1 MPKPCSTRAHAK
13 KCVLSRNTGQFI
25 GTSALLLK
33 ARGSDADFSA
43 GMASYAYTAI
53 NASGL
58 ELDGQVNAPDPN
70 AAREALRQRGLVA
83 LSLSEQAAASAGI
96 GLAVKKVKPKSL
108 QVFSRQFATM
118 IEAGLNVVTALV
130 ILEEQTEDKKLAKV
144 VAELRADVEGG
155 LLLSEA
161 MSRHPRI
168 FSRLFVSMVEAGE
181 AAGILDVVL
190 DRVAFQI
197 EKETRIKRRVKGAM
211 MYPLMVMGFA
221 FFVLVGMLMFLVPI
235 FVDIFAQ
242 LGGDLPLLTQVV
254 VKMSNVLRSYFYIVF
269 PLLGLMIFGF
279 FRLKKTEKGRRV
291 WDAFRMRIPFGVGA
305 IVVKVGMAR
314 FSRTLSTLVA
324 AGVDIIRSL
333 EITGSTAGNSLI
345 EDATAVVR
353 ERVHQGV
360 PIAIPLEEEK
370 IFPPMVSQMVR
381 VGEETGELE
390 KMLGKIADFYEDEVD
405 SSIATLTSVIEPL
418 MMIGVGMVVGVI
430 IISMYMPM
438 FKLLTLIQ

>member
-1 MPKPCSTRAHAK
+1 
-13 KCVLSRNTGQFI
+13 
-25 GTSALLLK
+25 
-33 ARGSDADFSA
+33 
-43 GMASYAYTAI
+43 
-53 NASGL
+53 
-58 ELDGQVNAPDPN
+58 VNAPDAG

-83 LSLSEQAAASAGI
+83 LSLDEQAAASQGL
-96 GLAVKKVKPKSL
+96 GLAIKKVKPKSL

-144 VAELRADVEGG
+144 ITELRADVEGG

-161 MSRHPRI
+161 MARHPRI
-168 FSRLFVSMVEAGE
+168 FSRLFISMVEAGE

-221 FFVLVGMLMFLVPI
+221 TLVLIGMLMFLVPI
-235 FVDIFAQ
+235 FVDIFAE
-242 LGGDLPLLTQVV
+242 LGGDLPMLTQIVV
-254 VKMSNVLRSYFYIVF
+254 NLSDILRNYYFIVF
-269 PLLGLMIFGF
+269 PVMGAMIYGF
-279 FRLKKTEKGRRV
+279 FRLKKTDRGRRV

-360 PIAIPLEEEK
+360 PIAVPLEDEK

-390 KMLGKIADFYEDEVD
+390 KMLAKIADFYEDEVD